1 MRLVKIGLMVV
12 FILSA
17 ALFGVSEILELKG
30 RDPDA
35 PEIVSDRDVLE
46 IPCAYTM
53 EQLMEGVS
61 ASDEQDGDLTDQ
73 IVAGSFSRFVDP
85 GVTGLTYVVFDSQ
98 GQSASL
104 TREVRF
110 TDYHSPRFALSEPL
124 VFREGEGSY
133 TEAMERLDAVDQ
145 LDGSRKDW
153 IVQTDTDVNYST
165 AGNYT
170 MSVEVTNSLGDTAS
184 AGLPVHV
191 VNAQSRNVQIALTQG
206 IVYLEAGE
214 EIDPASYI
222 SGVTGPN
229 GAALD
234 PGTVSAQ
241 SGVDVNTPGCY
252 EIHYQASDGAGN
264 AGETWLTVIVEGG
277 E

>member
-1 MRLVKIGLMVV
+1 MRLVKIGLIVV
-12 FILSA
+12 FVLSA

-35 PEIVSDRDVLE
+35 PEIASDREVLE

-61 ASDEQDGDLTDQ
+61 ASDEEDGDLTDQ

-104 TREVRF
+104 TREVCF
-110 TDYHSPRFALSEPL
+110 TDYHGPRFTLTEPL
-124 VFREGEGSY
+124 VFAEGEGSY
-133 TEAMERLDAVDQ
+133 TEAMARLGAEDQ
-145 LDGSRKDW
+145 LDGSRTEW
-153 IVQTDTDVNYST
+153 IVQTDTDVNYSSV
-165 AGNYT
+165 GNYT
-170 MSVEVTNSLGDTAS
+170 VSVEVTNSFGDTAS
-184 AGLPVHV
+184 ADLPVHV
-191 VNAQSRNVQIALTQG
+191 VNAQNRNVRIALTGG
-206 IVYLEAGE
+206 IVYLTAGE
-214 EIDPASYI
+214 AIDPASYVA
-222 SGVTGPN
+222 GVTDSAGN
-229 GAALD
+229 ALD
-234 PGTVSAQ
+234 PGTVSIE

-252 EIHYQASDGAGN
+252 EIHYQAADAAGN
-264 AGETWLTVIVEGG
+264 TGETWLTVIVEGG

>member
-17 ALFGVSEILELKG
+17 VLFGVSEILELKG

-73 IVAGSFSRFVDP
+73 IAAGAFSRFTEA
-85 GVTGLTYVVFDSQ
+85 GVADLTYVVFDSA

-110 TDYHSPRFALSEPL
+110 TDYHGPRFTLTEPL
-124 VFREGEGSY
+124 VFAEGEGSY
-133 TEAMERLDAVDQ
+133 TETMARLGAEDQ
-145 LDGSRKDW
+145 LDGSRTEW
-153 IVQTDTDVNYST
+153 IVQTDTDVNYSSV
-165 AGNYT
+165 GNYT
-170 MSVEVTNSLGDTAS
+170 VSVEVTNSFGDTAS
-184 AGLPVHV
+184 ADLPVHV
-191 VNAQSRNVQIALTQG
+191 VNAQNRNVRIALTGG
-206 IVYLEAGE
+206 IVYLTAGE
-214 EIDPASYI
+214 AIDPASYVA
-222 SGVTGPN
+222 GVTDTAGN
-229 GAALD
+229 ALD
-234 PGTVSAQ
+234 PGTVSIE

-252 EIHYQASDGAGN
+252 EIHYQAADAAGN
-264 AGETWLTVIVEGG
+264 TGETWLTVIVEGG

>member
-85 GVTGLTYVVFDSQ
+85 GVTNLTYVVFDSR

>member
-30 RDPDA
+30 RDPDT

-73 IVAGSFSRFVDP
+73 IMAGAFSRFTEA
-85 GVTGLTYVVFDSQ
+85 GVADLTYVVFDSA

-110 TDYHSPRFALSEPL
+110 TDYHGPRFTLTEPL
-124 VFREGEGSY
+124 VFAEGEGSY
-133 TEAMERLDAVDQ
+133 TETMARLGAEDQ
-145 LDGSRKDW
+145 LDGSRTEW
-153 IVQTDTDVNYST
+153 IVQTDTDVNYSSV
-165 AGNYT
+165 GNYT
-170 MSVEVTNSLGDTAS
+170 VSVEVTNSFGDTAS
-184 AGLPVHV
+184 ADLPVHV
-191 VNAQSRNVQIALTQG
+191 VNAQNRNVRIALAGG
-206 IVYLEAGE
+206 IVYLTAGE
-214 EIDPASYI
+214 AIDPASYVA
-222 SGVTGPN
+222 GVTDTAGN
-229 GAALD
+229 ALD
-234 PGTVSAQ
+234 PGTVSIE

-252 EIHYQASDGAGN
+252 EIHYQAADAAGN
-264 AGETWLTVIVEGG
+264 TGETWLTVIVEGG